1 MQRKALKQLGKVTQ
15 WTSEKV
21 FSGEK
26 TQLSS
31 EFTDFEK
38 EIDVRRIGIER
49 LHATS
54 LPFFNQLTKA
64 KPTADPY
71 PPPGSG
77 KDKISYTEALGLVM
91 IDYGDELGGEY
102 GDGLSKYGRARCRLA
117 AAQEDFSQ
125 RLGDNYIA
133 GMEAALAAVNEY
145 KGLRKKLDS
154 RRRLALDAAISKAQS
169 SKKDQYALEEEV
181 HVAKQRFEEIE
192 EETQQRMFAIQETE
206 ERQFAE
212 LADLLEAELEY
223 HGKCR
228 EILDDLKNS
237 WGNSGSRS
245 TTTTR
250 TRSNTATSS
259 RSLGRTAVTRS
270 HSSRHGIAPDSEEE
284 EENVGG
290 RSRSH
295 SNASSSGK
303 VKEKRSMLP
312 SFGSFGKKSGLSASA
327 SAPKKKSY
335 GREKF
340 GDSRTALHS
349 EEDNDDDQDDD
360 YGAGSAYGSNRARSH
375 SQLSTSNS
383 SLRTDNHVPPPSM
396 RRALTSPPNPAA
408 RYADPSARYV
418 KALFDYAGNAAD
430 ELQLRVGQ
438 VIKVETEVSEDW
450 WMGEC
455 DGERGIFPQAYT
467 EEYIPSPQA
476 AVPPPMPARNTRNMP
491 PPVSSSVVQQ
501 QPRTMPPPPSASSR
515 QPVLPPSPT
524 MNYNDSEFDSELE
537 SDAHGFSDADHN
549 FTASLAGDARPV
561 AVNRERSSTISKR
574 AAPPPPPSRRSQS
587 SNNLLSAV
595 SMGPSSS
602 SHSSASLS
610 PPQTIFGRARSSTTT
625 TLRQVPMATTEASPF
640 GHSDDDQ
647 DDHDHDRD
655 NGGYSSPSGG
665 DSGLSHGLGAMH
677 LQGSGGAGASQTAS
691 TTCGQCGCRDFTQN
705 VFKSKGTCSTCFHA
719 H

>member
-38 EIDVRRIGIER
+38 EIDVRRTGIER

-133 GMEAALAAVNEY
+133 GMEAALAAVNDY

-154 RRRLALDAAISKAQS
+154 RRLALDAAISKAQN

-181 HVAKQRFEEIE
+181 NTAKQRFEEVE

-223 HGKCR
+223 HAKCR
-228 EILDDLKNS
+228 EILDDLKSS
-237 WGNSGSRS
+237 WGSSGSRS
-245 TTTTR
+245 TATTR

-270 HSSRHGIAPDSEEE
+270 HSSRHGITPDSEEE
-284 EENVGG
+284 EENVGT

-327 SAPKKKSY
+327 SAPKKKSF
-335 GREKF
+335 GKEKF

-349 EEDNDDDQDDD
+349 EEDDDDQEEDD
-360 YGAGSAYGSNRARSH
+360 YGNGSGYGGSRARSH

-383 SLRTDNHVPPPSM
+383 SLRTDSYVPPPSM
-396 RRALTSPPNPAA
+396 RRALTSPPNPTA

-418 KALFDYAGNAAD
+418 KALYDYAGNAAD

-455 DGERGIFPQAYT
+455 DGERGIFPRAYT
-467 EEYIPSPQA
+467 EEYIPSPQV
-476 AVPPPMPARNTRNMP
+476 AVPPPMPARTTRNMP
-491 PPVSSSVVQQ
+491 PPVSSSGLQQ
-501 QPRTMPPPPSASSR
+501 QPRNMPPPPAAASH
-515 QPVLPPSPT
+515 QPILPPSPI
-524 MNYNDSEFDSELE
+524 MNYNDSEFESEIE
-537 SDAHGFSDADHN
+537 SDAHGFEDGDNN
-549 FTASLAGDARPV
+549 FTASLASDAKPV
-561 AVNRERSSTISKR
+561 AVSRERSSTIGKR

-587 SNNLLSAV
+587 SNNLLSAAT
-595 SMGPSSS
+595 MGPSSS

-610 PPQTIFGRARSSTTT
+610 PPPPIFGRARSSTTT
-625 TLRQVPMATTEASPF
+625 TMRQAPIATTEASPF

-647 DDHDHDRD
+647 DDHDQDHNRS
-655 NGGYSSPSGG
+655 GYSSPSAGG
-665 DSGLSHGLGAMH
+665 GLSHGLGAMH
-677 LQGSGGAGASQTAS
+677 LQGSGAGSGNNTAS
-691 TTCGQCGCRDFTQN
+691 ATCGVCGCRDFTQN